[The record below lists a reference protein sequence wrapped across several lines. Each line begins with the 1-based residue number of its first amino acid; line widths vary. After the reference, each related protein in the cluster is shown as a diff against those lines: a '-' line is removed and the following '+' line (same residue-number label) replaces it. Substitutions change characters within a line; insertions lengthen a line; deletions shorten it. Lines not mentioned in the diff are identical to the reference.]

1 MGNTELTRQLNLIRR
16 GTVEIIQETELETR
30 LTASLKEGRPLRIK
44 AGFDPTA
51 PDLHLGHTVLIQKLR
66 HFQELGHEV
75 IFLIGD
81 FTGMIGDPT
90 GVSETRNALTKDQVR
105 ANAKTYEQQ
114 IFKTL
119 DPDKTRIEFNSRWME
134 KMGAEELVELCSHY
148 SVARM
153 LERDDFSKRYRDQ
166 KPISVHEFL
175 YPLVQGYDSVAL
187 KADVELGGTD
197 QKFNLLVGRDLQR
210 AYGQTPQVVI
220 TMPLLEGTDGVRKMS
235 KSFGNYIALEDQP
248 GDMFGKVMSISD
260 ELMLRYY
267 ELLTSDNLEAVKK
280 QHPMEAKIALAQH
293 IVSRYH
299 GVEGAQ
305 HGKEEFQQKFRKR
318 EFPDEPDATVILKK
332 ADFADPA
339 TPSMG
344 LVDLIM
350 RTSLTP
356 SKGETRRLIT
366 QGAVVI
372 NKERYQ
378 DVNAVIE
385 LQDGNDY
392 QMKIGKRKYA
402 LVKVNLE

>member
-1 MGNTELTRQLNLIRR
+1 MANTELTRQLTLIRR
-16 GTVEIIQETELETR
+16 GTIEIIQEQELEAR
-30 LTASLKEGRPLRIK
+30 LTTSLKEGRPLRIK

-175 YPLVQGYDSVAL
+175 YPLVQGYDSVVL

-305 HGKEEFQQKFRKR
+305 QGKEEFQQKFRKR

-385 LQDGNDY
+385 FQDGNDY

>member
-1 MGNTELTRQLNLIRR
+1 MVNTELTRQLNLIRR
-16 GTVEIIQETELETR
+16 GTVEIIQEKELETR

-235 KSFGNYIALEDQP
+235 KSFGNYIALEDLP

-305 HGKEEFQQKFRKR
+305 QGKEEFQQKFRKR

-350 RTSLTP
+350 RTRLTP

-385 LQDGNDY
+385 FQDGNDY